1 MAGREPVRLQE
12 MKAIRVRIENGRISG
27 DAPAGL
33 PDGEVDLCLADP
45 DDEMNDDELAR
56 LNEAL
61 ASGFESIKAGR
72 FRPAAAVISD
82 LRRR

>member
-1 MAGREPVRLQE
+1 

-27 DAPAGL
+27 EAPAGL
-33 PDGEVDLCLADP
+33 PDGEIDLCLADA
-45 DDEMNDDELAR
+45 DDEMTDEELAR

-61 ASGFESIKAGR
+61 ARGFESIKAGR
-72 FRPAAAVISD
+72 FRSATDVVSD

>member
-1 MAGREPVRLQE
+1 
-12 MKAIRVRIENGRISG
+12 MKAIRVHVENGRISG

-33 PDGEVDLCLADP
+33 PDGDVDLCLADP
-45 DDEMNDDELAR
+45 DDEMSDDELAR

-61 ASGFESIKAGR
+61 ARGFESIEAGR
-72 FRPAAAVISD
+72 FRSAAALVSD

>member
-1 MAGREPVRLQE
+1 
-12 MKAIRVRIENGRISG
+12 MKAIRVRVQNGRISG

-33 PDGEVDLCLADP
+33 PDGDLDLCLAEP
-45 DDEMNDDELAR
+45 DDTLTDEELVR

-61 ASGFESIKAGR
+61 ARGFESIKAGR
-72 FRPAAAVISD
+72 FRPAAEVISD

>member
-1 MAGREPVRLQE
+1 

-27 DAPAGL
+27 DAPPGL

-45 DDEMNDDELAR
+45 DDEMSEDDLAR

-61 ASGFESIKAGR
+61 VRGFESLKEGS
-72 FRPAAAVISD
+72 FRAASDVIAD